1 MNVRPMFVFRTL
13 FRFAMRQLLIINY
26 ICIRKILFR
35 NKFCP
40 ALAHKFLLSELCPY
54 MVVFYCI
61 LERISD
67 LRLKLVSCF
76 LLVLSS
82 KIYNTFFYYFFLGV
96 FFLMFI
102 TVAFFKLLNFCI
114 DVFSFLCSDVFN
126 GFIILN

>member
-13 FRFAMRQLLIINY
+13 FRCAMRQLLIINY

-102 TVAFFKLLNFCI
+102 TVAFFKLLKFCI
-114 DVFSFLCSDVFN
+114 DMFSFLCSALLFSYQRC
-126 GFIILN
+126 L